1 MSATDKPIRI
11 LTNDDGWILSTYGPP
26 IRIDELRDKMI
37 APHANTPF
45 DTFLWSVG
53 GREVFSY
60 ETQIGERFAQDVE
73 HFARPP
79 EERRSEN
86 LRYLIAE
93 HGGPVTVIAQLCHQI
108 GMKFFASLRMNT
120 HYNTDAGA
128 LGYGRF
134 RREHPQWLIGRGEGL
149 NEGSLLWGLRTGK
162 DYAFP
167 AVRDFTNEIACE
179 LVERFDVDGI
189 ELDFMRHPGDFRP
202 DEAYA
207 NRYLLTDMVRDLRRR
222 MEEVGRAR
230 GRDLELAVRVA
241 PTLEDSDRLGME
253 AEVWIK
259 EGLVDLVIVGLG
271 FNPFEAKVADFA
283 AAASG
288 TDCRILGCFEAL
300 RPVMDTEVLRAIAA
314 RYWDAGADGL
324 YFFNFYSMS
333 AEWKRE
339 VVGELADPA
348 ALVGRDKVYEIDA
361 DRGHAPDSQIGHAF
375 RHCQPLEQLPVRLE
389 ETRSGRGAL
398 LRFDLVDDLAGQ
410 QGVRCVL
417 GLGFAELAD
426 GDAVE
431 VALNGRVLAW
441 DGRRVPPAPW
451 VRQGYVADWNV
462 YPSQLVE
469 VPFESTPVE
478 FDLDPAWLVQGRN
491 ELAVRLARPGAG
503 LVLQDVRIWVR
514 YRGEVEDNG
523 S

>member
-1 MSATDKPIRI
+1 MSAADKPFRI
-11 LTNDDGWILSTYGPP
+11 LTNDDGWILSNYGPP

-60 ETQIGERFAQDVE
+60 ETEIAERFAQDVE
-73 HFARPP
+73 LFSDPE
-79 EERRSEN
+79 EERRAEN
-86 LRYLIAE
+86 LRHLIDE
-93 HGGPVTVIAQLCHQI
+93 HGGPVSVIAQLCHQI

-120 HYNTDAGA
+120 HYNTDAEA
-128 LGYGRF
+128 LSYGRF
-134 RREHPQWLIGRGEGL
+134 RREHPQWLIGRGEEP

-167 AVRDFTNEIACE
+167 AVRDFTTAIACE

-189 ELDFMRHPGDFRP
+189 ELDFMRHPGIFRP
-202 DEAYA
+202 EEAFA
-207 NRYLLTDMVRDLRRR
+207 NGYLLTDMVRDLRRR
-222 MEEVGRAR
+222 MEEIGRT
-230 GRDLELAVRVA
+230 RDRELELAVRVA

-253 AEVWIK
+253 AEKWIE

-288 TDCRILGCFEAL
+288 TGCQILGCFEAL

-348 ALVGRDKVYEIDA
+348 ALVGRDKIYEIDA
-361 DRGHAPDSQIGHAF
+361 DRGYAPDSQIGHAF
-375 RHCQPLEQLPVRLE
+375 RHCLPLEQLPVRLE
-389 ETRSGRGAL
+389 ETRSGCGAL
-398 LRFDLVDDLAGQ
+398 LLFDLVDDLTGQ
-410 QGVRCVL
+410 ESVRCTL

-431 VALNGRVLAW
+431 VAINGRALAW
-441 DGRRVPPAPW
+441 EGRRVPAAPW
-451 VRQGYVADWNV
+451 TRQGYVADWNV
-462 YPSQLVE
+462 YPSQLVA
-469 VPFESTPVE
+469 VPFESAPVE
-478 FDLDPAWLVQGRN
+478 FDIDPAWLVRGRN
-491 ELAVRLARPGAG
+491 ELEVRLARPGAG
-503 LVLQDVRIWVR
+503 LLLQDVRVWVR
-514 YRGEVEDNG
+514 YQG
-523 S
+523 